1 MIRFLAKLW
10 NRRYMVLALVIVLI
24 VGSFL
29 LPSKTQD
36 TTDTSL
42 GGSFGSDHVNVS
54 GDTTDRV
61 VTMYVNQSTTLYAK
75 PNLNSKQIS
84 TVTEGTMVQNVQPA
98 KDGWSSI
105 EYNNDKVYVQDE
117 YLVEEYIIET
127 EPTQS
132 PTEPPFEPHMSEDG
146 KWLIV
151 QEDVR
156 TEGNVWLRKAPGGE
170 KLLLIENHEQLY
182 RTEIGV
188 NGWSKVTAPDGT
200 EGYISTFYLMPV
212 NKVNYEEVEE
222 YVIVT
227 EDARVR
233 SSGSITS
240 DQKGWAIKGDKYV
253 RVGIS
258 QHGWSQ
264 ILYKGKVCY
273 IFSNY
278 ITAVEGPVDAE
289 DLGDYVAPS
298 KDVRAE

>member
-36 TTDTSL
+36 ATDTSL

-54 GDTTDRV
+54 GDTTDGV

-170 KLLLIENHEQLY
+170 KLLLIKNHEQLY

-212 NKVNYEEVEE
+212 NRVNYEEVEE

-289 DLGDYVAPS
+289 DLGDYIAPS